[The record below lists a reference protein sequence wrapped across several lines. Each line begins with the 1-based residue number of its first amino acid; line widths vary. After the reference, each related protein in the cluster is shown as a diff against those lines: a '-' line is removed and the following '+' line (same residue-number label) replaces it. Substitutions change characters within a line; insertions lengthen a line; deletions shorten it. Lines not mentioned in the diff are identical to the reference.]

1 MIGTMANTIAVIFAG
16 GVGSRMSGADR
27 PKQFL
32 ELGGEAIICHVID
45 KFEDSSCVDGIVVVC
60 VETWL
65 SYLKNLISQRKY
77 EKVLGIIAGGQ
88 TGQESIFNG
97 LDYIRQSNLAD
108 EQTIVLIHDGVRPLI
123 NSETIAN
130 CTDSARKKGPTA
142 TVAPVTET
150 VVVVEDGKVTGVTNR
165 AKCRLARAPQGFNFY
180 ELYRAHLRA
189 RKEGRM
195 DFIDSISMMS
205 EYGHEVFIVDGP
217 EENIKITTPRDFL
230 TFKGFVDLKEYEQIW
245 R

>member
-1 MIGTMANTIAVIFAG
+1 MMSNTFAVIFAG
-16 GVGSRMSGADR
+16 GVGSRMSGADK

-32 ELGGEAIICHVID
+32 ELGGESIICHVID
-45 KFEDSSCVDGIVVVC
+45 KFEEASCIDGIVVVC
-60 VETWL
+60 IESWL
-65 SYLKNLISQRKY
+65 DYLKQLVSQRSY
-77 EKVLGIIAGGQ
+77 TKVIGIVPGGK

-97 LDYIRQSNLAD
+97 LSFIKDNRTVD
-108 EQTIVLIHDGVRPLI
+108 DQTVVLIHDGVRPLI
-123 NSETIAN
+123 DAKTILA
-130 CTDSARKKGPTA
+130 CAESARKNGATA

-150 VVVVEDGKVTGVTNR
+150 VVVVDDGKVVGVTNR
-165 AKCRLARAPQGFNFY
+165 SKCRLARAPQGFKFN
-180 ELYRAHLRA
+180 ELYSSHLRA
-189 RKEGRM
+189 SREGKA

-205 EYGHEVFIVDGP
+205 QYGHEIFIVDGP